1 VSPRCR
7 AVAGAVRLLLK
18 VMLVLT
24 PTVAALEAQAP
35 LDAPAEP
42 GSELTVYVITLGQGD
57 QVWERY
63 GHNALWIH
71 DAARGTDHT
80 YNWGVFDASGPQ
92 FIVRFVRGR
101 MRYRLESVDVGRL
114 MAFYRASD
122 RTIDI
127 QRLALSPAQRLAV
140 RDFAEWND
148 RPENRDYWYDYF
160 RDNCSTRLRDAVDR
174 ALGGAL
180 RTATAGQVTSNTYR
194 SESIRLM
201 EGMPLTQAGIA
212 VGLGPLTDRSL
223 TGWEEMFVPMRM
235 RDRLREVRV
244 AGPDGAPVPLV
255 AEERRVYVSRRPPE
269 PPQPPPLVRRYAT
282 IGAIAAVVIA
292 GLGLL
297 AQVAWGAPFG
307 VAAAAWGLVSGI
319 GGLLLLFLWLG
330 THHIFAYRNENLFH
344 LSPVAVVLAVVAPL
358 AVYRPHLRAS
368 AWWLGAVIL
377 ASSLLGLA
385 LKVVPGFEQDN
396 LAVIALVLPGHLALA
411 WTLRRLARAAGVR
424 RAAAP

>member
-1 VSPRCR
+1 
-7 AVAGAVRLLLK
+7 
-18 VMLVLT
+18 
-24 PTVAALEAQAP
+24 
-35 LDAPAEP
+35 
-42 GSELTVYVITLGQGD
+42 
-57 QVWERY
+57 
-63 GHNALWIH
+63 
-71 DAARGTDHT
+71 
-80 YNWGVFDASGPQ
+80 
-92 FIVRFVRGR
+92 
-101 MRYRLESVDVGRL
+101 
-114 MAFYRASD
+114 
-122 RTIDI
+122 
-127 QRLALSPAQRLAV
+127 
-140 RDFAEWND
+140 
-148 RPENRDYWYDYF
+148 
-160 RDNCSTRLRDAVDR
+160 
-174 ALGGAL
+174 
-180 RTATAGQVTSNTYR
+180 
-194 SESIRLM
+194 
-201 EGMPLTQAGIA
+201 
-212 VGLGPLTDRSL
+212 
-223 TGWEEMFVPMRM
+223 MRM

-269 PPQPPPLVRRYAT
+269 LQQPPPLVSRYAT
-282 IGAIAAVVIA
+282 IGVITAVVIA

-297 AQVAWGAPFG
+297 AQITWGAPFG

-358 AVYRPHLRAS
+358 AVYRPQLRAS

-411 WTLRRLARAAGVR
+411 WTLRRLARGPRAR